1 MIAII
6 DYGVGNLR
14 SVQRAFEYVGAET
27 VITAHQE
34 IIESASAVVLPGVGA
49 FGKAMSNLERAG
61 LADVIRQVI
70 AEGHPFLGICLGLQ
84 LLFEE
89 SDEMGQHRGLG
100 VFGGQVKR
108 FEVGGRRHG
117 YKVPQIGWNQIHIQ
131 RASPL
136 LKGVADGSYAY
147 FVHSYYVAPADPE
160 IVLATTDYEID
171 YASIIGQGS
180 VFGIQFHPEKSQA
193 VGLRI
198 LRNFAEL
205 VEGKVWS
212 SFLPLISVE
221 ESVSAYVRDAPR
233 RRLSSPMIQ

>member
-14 SVQRAFEYVGAET
+14 SVQRAFEHVGAEAVVT
-27 VITAHQE
+27 TDRAT
-34 IIESASAVVLPGVGA
+34 IESASAVVLPGVGA
-49 FGKAMSNLERAG
+49 FGQAMANLEQAG
-61 LADVIRQVI
+61 LTDVIRQVI
-70 AEGHPFLGICLGLQ
+70 AQGRPFLGICLGLQ

-108 FEVGGRRHG
+108 FEVGL
-117 YKVPQIGWNQIHIQ
+117 KVPQIGWNQIHIQ

-136 LKGVADGSYAY
+136 LEGVADGSYTY

-160 IVLATTDYEID
+160 IVLATTDYEMD
-171 YASIIGQGS
+171 YASIVGQDN

-193 VGLRI
+193 VGLSI
-198 LRNFAEL
+198 LRNFTML
-205 VEGKVWS
+205 V
-212 SFLPLISVE
+212 
-221 ESVSAYVRDAPR
+221 
-233 RRLSSPMIQ
+233 

>member
-14 SVQRAFEYVGAET
+14 SVQRAFEHVGAEVT
-27 VITAHQE
+27 VTAHRE
-34 IIESASAVVLPGVGA
+34 TIESASAVVLPGVGA

-61 LADVIRQVI
+61 LVDVIRQVI
-70 AEGHPFLGICLGLQ
+70 AQGRPFLGICLGLQ

-89 SDEMGQHRGLG
+89 SEEMGQHKGLG
-100 VFGGQVKR
+100 IFGGRVKR
-108 FEVGGRRHG
+108 FEVDL
-117 YKVPQIGWNQIHIQ
+117 KVPQIGWNQIHIQ
-131 RASPL
+131 RTSSL
-136 LKGVADGSYAY
+136 LEGVADGSYVY

-171 YASIIGQGS
+171 YACIVGQGN

-198 LRNFAEL
+198 LRNFVSL
-205 VEGKVWS
+205 VEG
-212 SFLPLISVE
+212 VE
-221 ESVSAYVRDAPR
+221 QV
-233 RRLSSPMIQ
+233 